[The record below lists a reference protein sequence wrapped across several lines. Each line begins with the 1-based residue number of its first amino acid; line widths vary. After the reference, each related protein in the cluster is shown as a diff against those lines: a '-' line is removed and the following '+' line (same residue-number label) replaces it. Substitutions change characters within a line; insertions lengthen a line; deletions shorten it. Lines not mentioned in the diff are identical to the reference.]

1 MRFLTL
7 FELTSKSSLKYLISP
22 ESLLMRSRSSLI
34 VVVFPAPFAPTNP
47 VMQSLSREKPISF
60 SLKLPKDLFRFFTSR
75 TVNGHLRIPFFG
87 HEKSPR
93 KGRRVYEQELCISSY
108 LLYASLSWCM
118 LRYGYSSFH
127 SHRLRWLMPSPV
139 VQGDGVFGNYHL

>member
-1 MRFLTL
+1 MIQHMRREQDMPSDSLWYCL
-7 FELTSKSSLKYLISP
+7 CNLRGIRCHSIRKEREPVDSSSYSVYYISKPELCTKYASKLIEP
-22 ESLLMRSRSSLI
+22 EIRS
-34 VVVFPAPFAPTNP
+34 APCYA
-47 VMQSLSREKPISF
+47 
-60 SLKLPKDLFRFFTSR
+60 
-75 TVNGHLRIPFFG
+75 VNGHLRIPFFG

>member
-1 MRFLTL
+1 M
-7 FELTSKSSLKYLISP
+7 SKRTILAIAAAL
-22 ESLLMRSRSSLI
+22 LI
-34 VVVFPAPFAPTNP
+34 VCASTVALGA
-47 VMQSLSREKPISF
+47 
-60 SLKLPKDLFRFFTSR
+60 
-75 TVNGHLRIPFFG
+75 VNGHLRIPFFG

>member
-1 MRFLTL
+1 M
-7 FELTSKSSLKYLISP
+7 
-22 ESLLMRSRSSLI
+22 LLLSAARGCALQGITGM
-34 VVVFPAPFAPTNP
+34 P
-47 VMQSLSREKPISF
+47 VMVECDLARGLPSFDIVGLPDSTVRESRERVRAAIRNSGYEF
-60 SLKLPKDLFRFFTSR
+60 
-75 TVNGHLRIPFFG
+75 VNGHLRIPFFG